1 MLLLSNY
8 QLRAGDDPKI
18 EKRKVYSKSY
28 SISGSDKISI
38 ENQFGEVMIKTWDK
52 NEVKMEVT
60 IIATSNTE
68 ERAQEILD
76 RISIEDS
83 KN

>member
-1 MLLLSNY
+1 
-8 QLRAGDDPKI
+8 
-18 EKRKVYSKSY
+18 
-28 SISGSDKISI
+28 
-38 ENQFGEVMIKTWDK
+38 MIKTWDK